1 MGCLD
6 VLLIVHGIKMSLVCP
21 VLRRK
26 WVRPLWLYRHGYI
39 IVGCGY
45 VRMSRSLALRS
56 HMFVQSEQGGCEYCW
71 IWYRLIKL

>member
-39 IVGCGY
+39 IVG
-45 VRMSRSLALRS
+45 MSVCLGVLL
-56 HMFVQSEQGGCEYCW
+56 CEAICLFRVNKVVVNTVGFG
-71 IWYRLIKL
+71 IG